1 MYRLGLERRLSQ
13 QSAHQAWIWI
23 LNLHL
28 KSSEPVV
35 PELVERRGQEDLG
48 SRLVSSRWVRDLAS
62 RKKVWGW
69 RVTLAAFSKDL
80 GLIVSTHTAVH
91 NHPNSRGSATLS
103 GL

>member
-35 PELVERRGQEDLG
+35 PELVERRGGGPGLQVGELQVGERSCLKEEGVGLEGDSGCFFKGPGFDCQHPHG
-48 SRLVSSRWVRDLAS
+48 SSQPS
-62 RKKVWGW
+62 
-69 RVTLAAFSKDL
+69 
-80 GLIVSTHTAVH
+80 
-91 NHPNSRGSATLS
+91 
-103 GL
+103 